1 MWQIFEHRRVDRSLK
16 SLPIEVQK
24 RYEKWQDIVRHSGP
38 QGLRAIRG
46 FRDEA
51 LRGIWN
57 GHRSC
62 RLDRKHRV
70 IYRVDVEVVRVMV
83 VDVTAHD
90 YRKK

>member
-1 MWQIFEHRRVDRSLK
+1 MWQIFEHKRVDRSLK

-24 RYEKWQDIVRHSGP
+24 RYEKWQDIVRQSGP

-51 LRGIWN
+51 LRGIWK
-57 GHRSC
+57 GHRSS

-70 IYRVDVEVVRVMV
+70 IYRVEAEVIRVMV

-90 YRKK
+90 YRKQ